1 MSCMDTGSISFGLF
15 NRRKS
20 KLTGTGRNPEGPRKD
35 CTEAVSTKQQPGLSS
50 ATSQAASKIHVRAGL
65 NTEGARL
72 TDCDIIPQEK
82 WGKPHCANHFN
93 QDLPSSLETSM
104 QEKPCS
110 VRPGQRPPYSQ
121 SNVPGRL
128 QQGRPARSRQGQETS
143 HAWNR
148 HLGGTGRKSTP
159 CLVRSAFQLL
169 D

>member
-1 MSCMDTGSISFGLF
+1 MDTGSISFGLF
-15 NRRKS
+15 NRRKI

-128 QQGRPARSRQGQETS
+128 QQGRPARAVRDRKPAMPGTGTWEE
-143 HAWNR
+143 
-148 HLGGTGRKSTP
+148 LGGSQH
-159 CLVRSAFQLL
+159 LA
-169 D
+169 